1 MFMGN
6 TKNFGKQ
13 VAYADKR
20 NAPAVIIEGSQEREQ
35 GIVQIK
41 DLIVGKETA
50 AAITDNA
57 EYKAARPGQFECK
70 GDLASIVA
78 AISELPAVA
87 AIPEGQPVKS
97 ASERYAALVRL
108 VESRTVT
115 RSQPPL
121 LLPAG
126 PYFDLAGE
134 EFGRNLLLTTTNNGV
149 EYCLRPDFTL
159 PIAQD
164 YIEEGMIGTPSAFT
178 YLGPIFRQERS
189 TPVEFEQAG
198 LELLG
203 QHDSDQALDQVLTFA
218 RWALAIYDITAPN
231 VRLGGVGLFES
242 FLEAADVPAAWRSRI
257 RHRFGHPEAL
267 ERLMERLTKPE
278 ERTSAPDAGQPRHR
292 HRDRHRRHAVGR
304 PQPHRQP
311 HARGNRRPLPRKAG
325 ARRRAR
331 AGRDRRTAA
340 ELPRHLRYRRERPR
354 PHRRRSAPK
363 PASTSTSRCSRC
375 ATTPPRCRRCRPAPK
390 WCSTPASRRA
400 STTTPASS
408 SR

>member
-1 MFMGN
+1 
-6 TKNFGKQ
+6 
-13 VAYADKR
+13 
-20 NAPAVIIEGSQEREQ
+20 
-35 GIVQIK
+35 
-41 DLIVGKETA
+41 
-50 AAITDNA
+50 
-57 EYKAARPGQFECK
+57 
-70 GDLASIVA
+70 
-78 AISELPAVA
+78 
-87 AIPEGQPVKS
+87 VKS

-164 YIEEGMIGTPSAFT
+164 YIEEGMLGTPSAFT
-178 YLGPIFRQERS
+178 YLGPIFRQERA

-203 QHDSDQALDQVLTFA
+203 HSDPDQALDQVLTFA

-231 VRLGGVGLFES
+231 VRLGGVGLFEA

-267 ERLMERLTKPE
+267 QRLMERLANPE
-278 ERTSAPDAGQPRHR
+278 ERTTAPAPDSRDTVIEIVTDAMLSGGLSLIGSRTPEEIADRYLEKQALDAAPVPAETVELLQNYLAVAESAEAAFDRIAALCTDAGFDFSEPLFQVRNHAAQLQALSPNAEVVFDASFSPRLDYYTGIVFEMTGSDGAILASGGEY
-292 HRDRHRRHAVGR
+292 DRMLERLGSPEPVNASGCSLWVDRMQR
-304 PQPHRQP
+304 E
-311 HARGNRRPLPRKAG
+311 AG
-325 ARRRAR
+325 
-331 AGRDRRTAA
+331 D
-340 ELPRHLRYRRERPR
+340 E
-354 PHRRRSAPK
+354 
-363 PASTSTSRCSRC
+363 
-375 ATTPPRCRRCRPAPK
+375 
-390 WCSTPASRRA
+390 
-400 STTTPASS
+400 
-408 SR
+408 

>member
-1 MFMGN
+1 M
-6 TKNFGKQ
+6 
-13 VAYADKR
+13 
-20 NAPAVIIEGSQEREQ
+20 
-35 GIVQIK
+35 
-41 DLIVGKETA
+41 
-50 AAITDNA
+50 
-57 EYKAARPGQFECK
+57 
-70 GDLASIVA
+70 
-78 AISELPAVA
+78 
-87 AIPEGQPVKS
+87 KS

-164 YIEEGMIGTPSAFT
+164 YIEEGMLGTPSAFT

-203 QHDSDQALDQVLTFA
+203 HSDPDQALDQVLTFA

-231 VRLGGVGLFES
+231 VRLGGVGLFEA
-242 FLEAADVPAAWRSRI
+242 FLEAAEVPAAWRSRI

-267 ERLMERLTKPE
+267 QRLMERLGNPE
-278 ERTSAPDAGQPRHR
+278 ERTTAPAPDS
-292 HRDRHRRHAVGR
+292 RDTVVEIVTDAMLSGGLSLIGSRTPEEIA
-304 PQPHRQP
+304 
-311 HARGNRRPLPRKAG
+311 
-325 ARRRAR
+325 
-331 AGRDRRTAA
+331 DRYLEKQALDAAPVPPEMVELLQNYLSVAEAA
-340 ELPRHLRYRRERPR
+340 EPAFDRIAALCTEAGFDFSEPLFQVRNHAAQLQALSPNAEVVFDASFSPRLDYYTGIVFEMTGADGTILASGGEYDRMLERLGSPEPVNASGCSLWVDRMQRE
-354 PHRRRSAPK
+354 AGDE
-363 PASTSTSRCSRC
+363 
-375 ATTPPRCRRCRPAPK
+375 
-390 WCSTPASRRA
+390 
-400 STTTPASS
+400 
-408 SR
+408 